1 MTKPRRTEQ
10 NWNFTLLLLFFR
22 FSSVSVEGHKRVAL
36 QLVTGSQYWS
46 RGLSP
51 LRDREK
57 RQVNIKIIIMMIKF
71 EETRNKR
78 REYRDLL

>member
-22 FSSVSVEGHKRVAL
+22 FSSVSVEGHNRLAL

-51 LRDREK
+51 RDSKK
-57 RQVNIKIIIMMIKF
+57 RLVNNIENNNNNDQI
-71 EETRNKR
+71 R
-78 REYRDLL
+78 RDLE

>member
-51 LRDREK
+51 LRDSK
-57 RQVNIKIIIMMIKF
+57 KKLVNNIENNNNDDQI
-71 EETRNKR
+71 R
-78 REYRDLL
+78 RDSE